1 MEFWKDKT
9 VLVTGGSGFLGSH
22 LVEKLKEK
30 NAKVFTSKSSE
41 NDLTKMDC
49 VLELFEKVKPDY
61 VFHASADVGGIGYNR
76 VSPADIFR
84 NNVLMAVNVLEA
96 CRLNKVKKLINIGSA
111 CAYPGEVDGLMS
123 EDNFLDGAMHESVEV
138 YGFSKRSLYL
148 GGKAYLKQYGLN
160 SIFLILTN
168 LYGERD
174 KFDPK
179 ESHVVAALIKKFVDA
194 KRNNEAFVQCWGTGN
209 PVREFMYAQDCA
221 ESIIKLAEVYNKQE
235 PVNIGVGQGTS
246 IKELAEL
253 LKKVTKYEGEIVWET
268 SMPDG
273 AMYKVLNIE
282 KLKKLTGINE
292 FTSLEKGLEL
302 TIDWYMKNN

>member
-1 MEFWKDKT
+1 MEFWKDKK
-9 VLVTGGSGFLGSH
+9 VLVTGGSGFFGSH
-22 LVEKLKEK
+22 LAERLKEQGA
-30 NAKVFTSKSSE
+30 NVSISRSSE
-41 NDLTKMDC
+41 NDLTKMDT
-49 VLELFEKVKPDY
+49 VLELFEKIKPEY
-61 VFHASADVGGIGYNR
+61 VFHAAADVGGIGYNR
-76 VSPADIFR
+76 LYPADIFR
-84 NNVLMAVNVLEA
+84 NNVLMAVNVIEA
-96 CRLNKVKKLINIGSA
+96 CRLNKIQKLISIGSA
-111 CAYPGEVDGLMS
+111 CAYPGEVDGFMS
-123 EDNFLDGAMHESVEV
+123 EDSFQDGAMHESVEV

-148 GGKAYLKQYGLN
+148 GGKAYAKQYGLN

-194 KRNNEAFVQCWGTGN
+194 KRNNEPDVQCWGTGN
-209 PVREFMYAQDCA
+209 PIREFMYAEDCA
-221 ESIIKLAEVYNKQE
+221 KAIIKLAEVYNEQE

-253 LKKVTKYEGEIVWET
+253 LKKVTKYEGNIIWET

-282 KLKKLTGINE
+282 KLKKLTGITE

-302 TIDWYMKNN
+302 TIDWYIKNC